1 MKVRK
6 IGKIRTAHLV
16 INAKWGQRIAA
27 LLTPT
32 AAEEAERIAKL
43 RAQWDELLA
52 KMDMA
57 GLVEPNPEGEN
68 QTTATWYNVA
78 KKSTGEIV
86 GTFSTLEAAL
96 GKIETA
102 KRQKKA
108 ALVLA

>member
-6 IGKIRTAHLV
+6 QGKIRTAHLV
-16 INAKWGQRIAA
+16 INAKWSLRIAA

-32 AAEEAERIAKL
+32 AAEEAERTAKL

-52 KMDMA
+52 KMDKA
-57 GLVEPNPEGEN
+57 DLVEPNPEGEN
-68 QTTATWYNVA
+68 HTTATWYNVA
-78 KKSTGEIV
+78 KKSTGQIV
-86 GTFSTLEAAL
+86 GTFSTLEAAQ
-96 GKIETA
+96 GEIDKA